1 MKTVREM
8 HPKIRFH
15 IYSGNYEDM
24 DYRLE
29 SGLLDFVLT
38 LQGVD
43 AEQFD
48 WLTLPTSDIWG
59 VIMRKDAPLAKKKRV
74 RVSDLAGLSLIMSRE
89 AMRVEYPTWFGK
101 AFSSMQT
108 AVTFNLV
115 YNAAVAV
122 REGLG
127 YLVSIDGLVDVGA
140 ESELCFRPLTPKM
153 TSTLYF
159 IWRKNRPFSPAAALL
174 LEEMRKRYGET
185 DR

>member
-1 MKTVREM
+1 M
-8 HPKIRFH
+8 
-15 IYSGNYEDM
+15 
-24 DYRLE
+24 
-29 SGLLDFVLT
+29 T
-38 LQGVD
+38 LQGAD

-89 AMRVEYPTWFGK
+89 AMREEYPMWFGK

-174 LEEMRKRYGET
+174 LEEMRKRYEET
-185 DR
+185 GR